1 MRQQIILSCQSN
13 NPVFCVNA
21 QMQEQRFYRLV
32 WSKVSYRGIYG
43 GCIAEFLCAQIA
55 MLEGIV
61 EYGGGNPEFRPS
73 ILGSGISRLLSKASI
88 TRYFSTGL
96 RCKAFEIMVFVG
108 DIFLLFYSSTL
119 LDMSKL

>member
-61 EYGGGNPEFRPS
+61 EYGGGNPEFRPQ
-73 ILGSGISRLLSKASI
+73 ILRPNLIVLFRRTLFPLQIPGEQFQGYLFLSLFFYEHILK
-88 TRYFSTGL
+88 RHGL
-96 RCKAFEIMVFVG
+96 
-108 DIFLLFYSSTL
+108 
-119 LDMSKL
+119 